1 VSVLDTIR
9 AASAHRAVSPPIC
22 MNAALVAEHQ
32 KLQASYMAAQRKVLE
47 TTPGTPA
54 RDAAQAAS
62 KEAAKAMDKVRE
74 RMAASEVTFTFERLP
89 WTRRLGLQ
97 DEHPSKDSDLGF
109 NRATFAPALIKEC
122 CVEVADSDSTA
133 TGADITADVWEVLF
147 DKGNYAAVD
156 QLFGVA
162 LSVNDLGATVPT
174 SALAL
179 LNSQDIG
186 GSSKQPGPGVS
197 ARNGSKGGSPR
208 RKRSTPT
215 TRKAGSPA

>member
-1 VSVLDTIR
+1 MSVLDTIR
-9 AASAHRAVSPPIC
+9 AASAARSQVKIC
-22 MNAALVAEHQ
+22 LHQALVAEHQ
-32 KLQASYMAAQRKVLE
+32 GLQDAYLAAQRKVLE
-47 TTPGTPA
+47 TTPGTPS
-54 RDAAQAAS
+54 RDATQAEA
-62 KEAAKAMDKVRE
+62 KAAAKAMDAVRE

-97 DEHPSKDSDLGF
+97 DEHPSDGDLGF

-122 CVEVADSDSTA
+122 CIEVADGDSTA
-133 TGADITADVWEVLF
+133 TGADITDDVWEVLF
-147 DKGNYAAVD
+147 DKGNYALVD

-174 SALAL
+174 SALAS
-179 LNSQDIG
+179 LNSQDTG

-197 ARNGSKGGSPR
+197 AQNGSKGGSPR

>member
-1 VSVLDTIR
+1 MSVLDTIR
-9 AASAHRAVSPPIC
+9 AASAARSRVKIC
-22 MNAALVAEHQ
+22 LDAGLVAEHQ
-32 KLQASYMAAQRKVLE
+32 ELQDGYQAAQRKVLE

-62 KEAAKAMDKVRE
+62 KEAAKAMDAVAK

-97 DEHPSKDSDLGF
+97 DEHPSDGDLGF
-109 NRATFAPALIKEC
+109 DRATFAPALIKEC
-122 CVEVADSDSTA
+122 CAEVADA
-133 TGADITADVWEVLF
+133 TSIAAGDDITDEIWAALF
-147 DKGNYAAVD
+147 DKLNYAGVD

-186 GSSKQPGPGVS
+186 GSSKQRGPGVS
-197 ARNGSKGGSPR
+197 ARNGSKGGSR
-208 RKRSTPT
+208 SRKRSTPT
-215 TRKAGSPA
+215 TSKAGSSP